1 MTGCLIATQVVWE
14 APPVCEAVWPE
25 HIVSCLCVRF
35 LLRVWSRYYYFLTEF
50 LMAIQRESRQR
61 GAHGH
66 FPRDAD
72 VNACL

>member
-25 HIVSCLCVRF
+25 HIVSCLCVCF
-35 LLRVWSRYYYFLTEF
+35 FTTCLVKVLLFLTEC

-61 GAHGH
+61 GAHSH
-66 FPRDAD
+66 FPRDAGM
-72 VNACL
+72 NACL